1 MRVTEEPVQCDDA
14 SLAVAVLRRGSNG
27 HNLYLLTEVLG
38 MGVGEYEGHVGYWDA
53 VDATVLGPT
62 PDGVAWVH
70 QRKGRADACLI
81 RIERAGPDSLI
92 GRATVA
98 WNVSP
103 VAGQALAAAERGMP

>member
-1 MRVTEEPVQCDDA
+1 
-14 SLAVAVLRRGSNG
+14 
-27 HNLYLLTEVLG
+27 

-103 VAGQALAAAERGMP
+103 VAGQALAAAERGMPSPSREVRGQGHQAVGTLEVV